1 MTVTRFNC
9 PPKSDGHQNRVHRR
23 QSGKLYSTIAISIVY
38 DFLMTL
44 LADLVLLTH
53 FAIAAFLAAGMLLI
67 PIGAYW
73 RWSWVRAQR
82 LRQIHAGL
90 IVLITIEAIFHI
102 TCPLTI
108 LEALLRRNHAP
119 ESFWGDQIS
128 KILYWDLPLEFFAI
142 LYGCCVVWVL
152 YLWKSIPPMKIP

>member
-108 LEALLRRNHAP
+108 LEALLRRTHAP
-119 ESFWGDQIS
+119 ESFWGDHIS

-152 YLWKSIPPMKIP
+152 YLWKSVPPIK

>member
-108 LEALLRRNHAP
+108 LEALLRRTHAP

>member
-73 RWSWVRAQR
+73 RWSWVRARR

-108 LEALLRRNHAP
+108 LEALLRRTHAP

-142 LYGCCVVWVL
+142 LYVCCVVWIL